1 MKIGM
6 NSSSALTKRVPA
18 KDEMMAFVDNANFTR
33 GNLMR
38 HVSVMSITS
47 SIGLMA
53 IFLVDLVDIIFVSM
67 LGQEALAAAAGYAST
82 IMFFGSAINVGL
94 SISAGVLVS
103 KAIGAGEAD
112 NARAYATGVAV
123 LAVLVGLVVPLLALP
138 NIGFLLGLIGAS
150 GPVADQAATYLWII
164 LPTTMVS
171 GLSMTAV
178 AVLRAYGDS
187 KAAMYPAL
195 AGAGVNAVADPILIF
210 TLELGLPGAAFA
222 TVLARFV
229 TLAVAGYS
237 ALYHYRSFIFPQ
249 LSRLYADVLSAARIA
264 APAVMGTVA
273 VPIGIAI
280 TTREMAQFGADA
292 VAGFAVVN
300 RIMPVV
306 FSVVM
311 ALSGAISPIF
321 GQNYGAGEMGRVREA
336 FFDALIFVAIYVA
349 LAALSLFV
357 LREQI
362 ADLFGAT
369 GQARSLIYLFC
380 GPLALAAFFNGVI
393 FVANASFNNLGHPS
407 YSTYIN
413 WARNT
418 LGTWPFVIVGAYLG
432 GAHGVMIGQAMG
444 GVVFAAFAVWLG
456 LRVIENPCEDLVLP
470 HFRYDQQRMH
480 IVCNRC
486 LHR

>member
-1 MKIGM
+1 
-6 NSSSALTKRVPA
+6 
-18 KDEMMAFVDNANFTR
+18 MASTDNANFTR
-33 GNLMR
+33 GDLMR

-53 IFLVDLVDIIFVSM
+53 IFLVDLIDIIFVSM

-112 NARAYATGVAV
+112 NARAYATGVAILSV
-123 LAVLVGLVVPLLALP
+123 IVGLAVPLLTLSY
-138 NIGFLLGLIGAS
+138 IDTLLGLIGAS
-150 GPVADQAATYLWII
+150 GPIADQATTYLWII

-187 KAAMYPAL
+187 RSAMYPAL

-210 TLELGLPGAAFA
+210 TLELGLPGAAIA
-222 TVLARFV
+222 TVMARLV
-229 TLAVAGYS
+229 TLAIAGYS
-237 ALYHYRSFIFPQ
+237 AICLYRSFAVPQ
-249 LSRLYADVLSAARIA
+249 FSRLFADVRAATRIA
-264 APAVMGTVA
+264 APAVMGTIA
-273 VPIGIAI
+273 VPLGIAI

-300 RIMPVV
+300 RIVPVV

-311 ALSGAISPIF
+311 ALSGAISPII
-321 GQNYGAGEMGRVREA
+321 GQNYGAGEMGRVKEA
-336 FFDALIFVAIYVA
+336 FFDALKFVAIYVA
-349 LAALSLFV
+349 LAALTLFL
-357 LREQI
+357 LRTHI

-380 GPLALAAFFNGVI
+380 GPLALAAFFNGAI

-418 LGTWPFVIVGAYLG
+418 VGTWPFVIAGAYLG
-432 GAHGVMIGQAMG
+432 GAHGVMIGQAVG
-444 GVVFAAFAVWLG
+444 GVIFAAFAIWLG
-456 LRVIENPCEDLVLP
+456 LRVIENPCEDLILP